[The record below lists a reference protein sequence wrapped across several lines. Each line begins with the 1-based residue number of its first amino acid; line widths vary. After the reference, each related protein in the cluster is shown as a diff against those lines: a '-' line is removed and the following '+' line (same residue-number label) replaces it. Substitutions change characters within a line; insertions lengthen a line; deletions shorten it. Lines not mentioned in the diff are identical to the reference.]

1 MKQSNA
7 ATSPAPAPATS
18 PLPVPRRRRVPE
30 PIVVL
35 PPPPRY
41 RISDHGERLLTVA
54 AYFNGRQTPMIRM
67 RGEWLQKRGFTP
79 GARFVVTEEP
89 GRLVFTR
96 EPRRV
101 LTVSR
106 EFGESG
112 ETLPMIRLTADWL
125 QKLGFKVGARIAV
138 TEEQDRIVLT
148 VAD

>member
-1 MKQSNA
+1 MNQSNSA
-7 ATSPAPAPATS
+7 SSPAPATS
-18 PLPVPRRRRVPE
+18 PLPVPRRRRVRK

-35 PPPPRY
+35 PPPPRN
-41 RISDHGERLLTVA
+41 RISDRGERLLIVA
-54 AYFNGRQTPMIRM
+54 AYFDGRKTPMIRM

-79 GARFVVTEEP
+79 GAHFIVTEEP

-106 EFGESG
+106 EFDVSG
-112 ETLPMIRLTADWL
+112 EELPMIRLTADWL

-138 TEEQDRIVLT
+138 SEEQDRIVLT